1 MARPK
6 KSAAA
11 KAPSTDAAEESG
23 ASTDE
28 PSAIEEGKI
37 LDYITGKPVAEN
49 DKERVRQ
56 RIARALFHEY
66 GINVD
71 DMEPDFKV
79 KIEDSGKASNKK
91 IDIAI
96 FQSGAKHTAANV
108 RRLVVCQKE
117 LKLGDRG
124 AYK

>member
-6 KSAAA
+6 KSSPA
-11 KAPSTDAAEESG
+11 KSPLTDAAVESG
-23 ASTDE
+23 ASTE
-28 PSAIEEGKI
+28 ETSAIEEGKI

-66 GINVD
+66 ALNVD

-79 KIEDSGKASNKK
+79 RVEDSGKVSNKK

-96 FQSGAKHTAANV
+96 FESGSEHTPENV
-108 RRLVVCQKE
+108 RRLGVCQ
-117 LKLGDRG
+117 
-124 AYK
+124 

>member
-1 MARPK
+1 MDARN
-6 KSAAA
+6 KSRDASKGVAAG
-11 KAPSTDAAEESG
+11 ELE
-23 ASTDE
+23 
-28 PSAIEEGKI
+28 AIEDGKI

-66 GINVD
+66 GLSVD

-79 KIEDSGKASNKK
+79 KADGSSKK

-96 FQSGAKHTAANV
+96 FESGSEHTPENV

-117 LKLGDRG
+117 LTVGDKG
-124 AYK
+124 AYKMRDHDEAE